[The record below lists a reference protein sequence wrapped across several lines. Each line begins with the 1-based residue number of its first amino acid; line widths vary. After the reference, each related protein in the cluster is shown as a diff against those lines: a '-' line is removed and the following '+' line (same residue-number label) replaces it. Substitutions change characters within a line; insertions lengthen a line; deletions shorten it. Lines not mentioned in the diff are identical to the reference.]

1 MQIETNVLTY
11 TRRDVLRA
19 SGVIAAAAATLQ
31 ILPVAQMKGV
41 AQLAPLELGVV
52 LPRSAAYAHLSESIL
67 AGLRLYFA
75 QHSGRSIALRTR
87 ELAPGSGAIGA
98 AVEQLQASGP
108 LDFLIGMVT
117 PAVAAQLHERLV
129 ASGTVFVNATVG
141 ANVPR
146 EIDRSA
152 HVLHSSLAH
161 WEASW
166 ALGRWA
172 AQHLGRRGIVATS
185 LYDSGYD
192 ALYAFRR
199 GFEGGGGTILAT
211 HITHLAG
218 GGSDDSAI
226 APLLGQNAD
235 FVYASYSG
243 QAAVDFV
250 RAYARAG
257 LATRLPLIGSSFLT
271 DEGILDAQGDDALG
285 IRTAATWSPDLDNVA
300 NQRFTTGYR
309 AQTGQ
314 VPDILAVLGFE
325 TARVIDLAAGATGTA
340 TVRAAG
346 LAAGLAAGQLLG
358 PRGAV
363 ALDVATQVVSGPIYL
378 REVGA
383 TATGPAHATVATLTS
398 PNTTDAAIAALRRSP
413 KTGWLTPYLCG

>member
-1 MQIETNVLTY
+1 MQIEANVLTY

-52 LPRSAAYAHLSESIL
+52 LPRSAAYVHLSESIL

-98 AVEQLQASGP
+98 AAEQLQASGP

-129 ASGTVFVNATVG
+129 SSGTVFVNATVG

-199 GFEGGGGTILAT
+199 GFEGGG
-211 HITHLAG
+211 
-218 GGSDDSAI
+218 
-226 APLLGQNAD
+226 
-235 FVYASYSG
+235 
-243 QAAVDFV
+243 
-250 RAYARAG
+250 AR
-257 LATRLPLIGSSFLT
+257 SSR
-271 DEGILDAQGDDALG
+271 
-285 IRTAATWSPDLDNVA
+285 RTSPIS
-300 NQRFTTGYR
+300 
-309 AQTGQ
+309 
-314 VPDILAVLGFE
+314 P
-325 TARVIDLAAGATGTA
+325 
-340 TVRAAG
+340 
-346 LAAGLAAGQLLG
+346 
-358 PRGAV
+358 GAV
-363 ALDVATQVVSGPIYL
+363 RTI
-378 REVGA
+378 
-383 TATGPAHATVATLTS
+383 
-398 PNTTDAAIAALRRSP
+398 RRSRRSSGRTQISSTP
-413 KTGWLTPYLCG
+413 PIADKRRSTSYAPTRVPGWRRASR